1 MLVLRLC
8 YIFHSRI
15 KLHKGSSGLGFA
27 VAGGNEVPIYIN
39 NIAKDGVA
47 DKDGRLHS
55 GDQLI
60 AVNGV
65 SLQGVSYQYALET
78 LKKVHGE
85 VTLTII
91 PST

>member
-1 MLVLRLC
+1 MLQLC
-8 YIFHSRI
+8 YIFYSRI